1 MSPHP
6 SDPDGAVNA
15 RLASRRTR
23 VVWKW
28 LRWTRLPLTPAMLLV
43 AAITVAVDVGTAW
56 ADISLGSL
64 GRVPVSPALPLGILL
79 ACMVG
84 LRRLGL
90 DRANLRA
97 WREFLIVGGFVLIF
111 GIWRYSMYVHGGRE
125 ALGLILAALG
135 EELVYRLAV
144 LILVGAACA
153 KLLGRNWR
161 NAEDWGVVPG
171 IVALLAAGLVF
182 TLLPGHVAQMSDTLH
197 ALPFACLGVV
207 LGYAVLRTG
216 ALFPAT
222 VVHALLN
229 LATIAAIA
237 GTMSPELRTGLAAS
251 ALVALVLGTTVAGM
265 RLGILR
271 KVVLDPDKGPVTEPA
286 TAPPPASAP
295 GVAEARH

>member
-1 MSPHP
+1 VSPHP
-6 SDPDGAVNA
+6 SDPDGVVGA

-23 VVWKW
+23 VEWKW
-28 LRWTRLPLTPAMLLV
+28 LRWTRLPLAPAMLVV
-43 AAITVAVDVGTAW
+43 AAVTVVVDVGTAW

-64 GRVPVSPALPLGILL
+64 GRVPISPALPLGMLL
-79 ACMVG
+79 AWMVG

-90 DRANLRA
+90 DRANIRA
-97 WREFLIVGGFVLIF
+97 WREFLIVSGFVLVF

-135 EELVYRLAV
+135 EELVYRLAI

-222 VVHALLN
+222 VVHAVLN
-229 LATIAAIA
+229 LATIAAIS
-237 GTMSPELRTGLAAS
+237 GTISAQWRTGLSAA
-251 ALVALVLGTTVAGM
+251 ALLALVLGTTVAGM

-271 KVVLDPDKGPVTEPA
+271 KVVLDPKKSPQLVT
-286 TAPPPASAP
+286 
-295 GVAEARH
+295 

>member
-6 SDPDGAVNA
+6 SDPDGAVGA
-15 RLASRRTR
+15 RLASRATR
-23 VVWKW
+23 VEWKW
-28 LRWTRLPLTPAMLLV
+28 LRWTRLPLTPAMLVV
-43 AAITVAVDVGTAW
+43 AAFTVAIDVGTAW
-56 ADISLGSL
+56 ADIDMGSL
-64 GRVPVSPALPLGILL
+64 GRVPISPALPLGILL

-90 DRANLRA
+90 DRPNIRA
-97 WREFLIVGGFVLIF
+97 WREFLIVSGFVLVF

-135 EELVYRLAV
+135 EELVYRLAI

-153 KLLGRNWR
+153 KFLGRNWR

-222 VVHALLN
+222 VVHAVLN
-229 LATIAAIA
+229 LATIAAIS
-237 GTMSPELRTGLAAS
+237 GTISVAWRTGLAVT
-251 ALVALVLGTTVAGM
+251 ALAALVLGTTLAGM

-271 KVVLDPDKGPVTEPA
+271 KVVLDPRKSPQPVT
-286 TAPPPASAP
+286 
-295 GVAEARH
+295 

>member
-1 MSPHP
+1 VSPHP
-6 SDPDGAVNA
+6 SDPDGVVGS

-23 VVWKW
+23 VEWKW
-28 LRWTRLPLTPAMLLV
+28 LRWTRLPLTPAMLVV

-56 ADISLGSL
+56 ADIDMGSL
-64 GRVPVSPALPLGILL
+64 GRVPISPALPLGILL

-90 DRANLRA
+90 DRANIRA
-97 WREFLIVGGFVLIF
+97 WREFLIVSGFVLVF
-111 GIWRYSMYVHGGRE
+111 GIWRYSMYVHGTRE

-135 EELVYRLAV
+135 EELVYRLAI

-222 VVHALLN
+222 VVHAVLN
-229 LATIAAIA
+229 LATIAAIS
-237 GTMSPELRTGLAAS
+237 GTISASWRTGLAAA
-251 ALVALVLGTTVAGM
+251 ALAALVLGTTVAGM

-271 KVVLDPDKGPVTEPA
+271 KVVLDPRKSPQPVA
-286 TAPPPASAP
+286 
-295 GVAEARH
+295 

>member
-1 MSPHP
+1 VSPHP
-6 SDPDGAVNA
+6 SDPDGVIAA
-15 RLASRRTR
+15 RLASPRTR
-23 VVWKW
+23 IVWHW
-28 LRWTRLPLTPAMLLV
+28 LRWTRLPLTPAMLWV
-43 AAITVAVDVGTAW
+43 AGATVAVDVWTAW
-56 ADISLGSL
+56 ADIDLGSL

-90 DRANLRA
+90 DRANLHA
-97 WREFLIVGGFVLIF
+97 WREFLLVSGFVLVF
-111 GIWRYSMYVHGGRE
+111 SIWRYSMYVHGGRE
-125 ALGLILAALG
+125 ALGLIVAALG

-144 LILVGAACA
+144 LVLVGAAAA
-153 KLLGRNWR
+153 KVMGRNWR

-171 IVALLAAGLVF
+171 VIALLAAGLVF

-216 ALFPAT
+216 ALFPAA
-222 VVHALLN
+222 VVHSVLN

-237 GTMSPELRTGLAAS
+237 GAISLELRTALAAA

-265 RLGILR
+265 RLGILKR
-271 KVVLDPDKGPVTEPA
+271 VVIDP
-286 TAPPPASAP
+286 
-295 GVAEARH
+295 ARSTRSTSNV

>member
-1 MSPHP
+1 VSPHP
-6 SDPDGAVNA
+6 SDPDGVVHA

-28 LRWTRLPLTPAMLLV
+28 LRWTRLPLTPGMLLV

-90 DRANLRA
+90 DHANLRA

-171 IVALLAAGLVF
+171 LVALLAAGLVF

-222 VVHALLN
+222 VVHSLLN
-229 LATIAAIA
+229 IATIAAVA
-237 GTMSPELRTGLAAS
+237 GTMSPALRTGLAAS
-251 ALVALVLGTTVAGM
+251 ALIALVLGTTVAGM

-271 KVVLDPDKGPVTEPA
+271 RIVLDPDLAPATEP
-286 TAPPPASAP
+286 SM
-295 GVAEARH
+295 EARH

>member
-1 MSPHP
+1 VSPHP
-6 SDPDGAVNA
+6 SDPDGVVGA

-23 VVWKW
+23 VEWKW
-28 LRWTRLPLTPAMLLV
+28 LRWTRLPLTPAMLVV
-43 AAITVAVDVGTAW
+43 AAITVAIDVGTAW

-64 GRVPVSPALPLGILL
+64 GRVQISPALPLGILL

-90 DRANLRA
+90 DRANIRA
-97 WREFLIVGGFVLIF
+97 WREFLIVGAFVLVF

-125 ALGLILAALG
+125 AFGLILAALG

-144 LILVGAACA
+144 LILVGAGCA

-171 IVALLAAGLVF
+171 VVALLAAGLVF
-182 TLLPGHVAQMSDTLH
+182 TFLPGHVAQMSDTLH

-222 VVHALLN
+222 VVHAVLN
-229 LATIAAIA
+229 LATIAAIS
-237 GTMSPELRTGLAAS
+237 GTISTEWRTALSAS
-251 ALVALVLGTTVAGM
+251 VLLALVLGTIVAGM

-271 KVVLDPDKGPVTEPA
+271 KVVLDPAKSPQLA
-286 TAPPPASAP
+286 T
-295 GVAEARH
+295 

>member
-6 SDPDGAVNA
+6 SDPDGLVGA

-28 LRWTRLPLTPAMLLV
+28 LRWTRLPLTPAMLCI
-43 AAITVAVDVGTAW
+43 AAVTVAVDVGTAW
-56 ADISLGSL
+56 ANIDVGSL
-64 GRVPVSPALPLGILL
+64 GRVPISPALPLGILL

-90 DRANLRA
+90 DHANIRA

-171 IVALLAAGLVF
+171 VVALLAAGLVF

-222 VVHALLN
+222 VVHSLLN
-229 LATIAAIA
+229 LATIAALY
-237 GTMSPELRTGLAAS
+237 GTISPELRTALAAS
-251 ALVALVLGTTVAGM
+251 ALVSLVLGTTVAGM

-271 KVVLDPDKGPVTEPA
+271 RVVLDPAQSPGTPS
-286 TAPPPASAP
+286 SAA
-295 GVAEARH
+295 V

>member
-6 SDPDGAVNA
+6 SDPEGLIGA

-23 VVWKW
+23 VEWKW
-28 LRWTRLPLTPAMLLV
+28 LRWTRLPLTPAMLVV
-43 AAITVAVDVGTAW
+43 AGVTVAVDVFTAW

-64 GRVPVSPALPLGILL
+64 GRVPISPALPLGILL

-97 WREFLIVGGFVLIF
+97 WREFLIVGGFVLVF

-144 LILVGAACA
+144 LILVGASCA
-153 KLLGRNWR
+153 KLLRRNWR

-171 IVALLAAGLVF
+171 IVALLVAGLVF

-197 ALPFACLGVV
+197 ALPFACLGVL

-222 VVHALLN
+222 VVHSVLN
-229 LATIAAIA
+229 LATIAAIS
-237 GTMSPELRTGLAAS
+237 GTISAEWRTSLSAS
-251 ALVALVLGTTVAGM
+251 ALIALVLGTTVAGM

-271 KVVLDPDKGPVTEPA
+271 KVDPVL
-286 TAPPPASAP
+286 TA
-295 GVAEARH
+295 